1 MKKIIVFTLIS
12 SILTSCSP
20 KVPAVFVDKGA
31 EDYRKLESVPDSV
44 RVGEITI
51 LNLFKNQILAHRNV
65 PYDSVRIVEKVYQ
78 PHQALWDDCYGA
90 IFGDENASKFNTPAG
105 MIQWNKTLYRDNKA
119 FMDHRVSEILKMDM
133 DKTLRDNLVKF
144 EKMVPYRPKAR
155 ISILFTPITGIG
167 FGGCNAGQF
176 AFELNNKTLDVQY
189 AVEKGLPHELNHLV
203 YEKFR
208 GNDAEGTTAL
218 SQAIDEGFA
227 CYFTYVF
234 FDKKITEYEA
244 VENMTQADWDWFLK
258 HEKEIFTKVK
268 LYFSDTSGNNPLLR
282 NDKLKLFPDAPKTLN
297 YWLGFRIV
305 SKYVEKHGANS
316 WRDIYTLK
324 ATEVL
329 ERSGYESYIQKL

>member
-1 MKKIIVFTLIS
+1 MKKNIIYVL
-12 SILTSCSP
+12 LTSVLTACSP
-20 KVPAVFVDKGA
+20 KSHLSFADKETKG
-31 EDYRKLESVPDSV
+31 YGKLENVPDSV

-51 LNLFKNQILAHRNV
+51 LNLFKNQILAHKSI

-90 IFGDENASKFNTPAG
+90 IFGDENASKFTTPTG
-105 MIQWNKTLYRDNKA
+105 MIQWNKAIYNDDKA
-119 FMDHRVSEILKMDM
+119 FLDQRLAEILKIDL

-144 EKMVPYRPKAR
+144 EQMVPYKPKAR

-167 FGGCNAGQF
+167 FGGCNAEQF
-176 AFELNNKTLDVQY
+176 AFELNNKTLDIQY
-189 AVEKGLPHELNHLV
+189 AVEKGLPHELNHMV

-208 GNDAEGTTAL
+208 GNDTEGTTAL
-218 SQAIDEGFA
+218 SQTIDEGFA

-234 FDKKITEYEA
+234 FDTKITEYEA
-244 VENMTQADWDWFLK
+244 VENMTKANWDWFLK
-258 HEKEIFTKVK
+258 HEKEIFIKVK
-268 LYFSDTSGNNPLLR
+268 PYFSDTSGNNPLLR
-282 NDKLKLFPDAPKTLN
+282 NDTLNVFPDAPKTLN
-297 YWLGFRIV
+297 YWLGFRII

-316 WRDIYTLK
+316 WRDIYSLK